1 MEVLREAPETG
12 SFVPLAEHQSTTPAS
27 FYSGPPVLH
36 YYSDRCQLIVLEE
49 EVQNAPALA
58 SFVSKAAA
66 PAHSNEPQQSDETN
80 GSHAAQK
87 TLDGVDIWVTSEYA
101 LHRTRLLLLTKH
113 SKLLLYSKSHSTG
126 ISIPYPT
133 ISLHAIQS
141 LPTPTATEPQSQGLY
156 MQLIPSVLDAD
167 DEPPDTVSLTMIPTA
182 SAPPP
187 STAPTANEDDA
198 IESEDNPEQTP
209 VMALF
214 TALSDCSNLH
224 PDPVEDEEE
233 QGSRLMQAGLAF
245 SGTSD
250 GTMPPPMPGSGGW
263 ITAENMHEFIDED
276 GNFIQD
282 TDETAETAEDGDG
295 ELGPGAG
302 TVRGAPD
309 DGKAD
314 HDDDSKW
321 QRTS

>member
-1 MEVLREAPETG
+1 
-12 SFVPLAEHQSTTPAS
+12 
-27 FYSGPPVLH
+27 
-36 YYSDRCQLIVLEE
+36 
-49 EVQNAPALA
+49 
-58 SFVSKAAA
+58 
-66 PAHSNEPQQSDETN
+66 
-80 GSHAAQK
+80 
-87 TLDGVDIWVTSEYA
+87 
-101 LHRTRLLLLTKH
+101 
-113 SKLLLYSKSHSTG
+113 
-126 ISIPYPT
+126 
-133 ISLHAIQS
+133 
-141 LPTPTATEPQSQGLY
+141 
-156 MQLIPSVLDAD
+156 MQLIPSIPDPSD
-167 DEPPDTVSLTMIPTA
+167 DEPPDTVSLTIIPTA

-198 IESEDNPEQTP
+198 IESEDRPEQTP

-233 QGSRLMQAGLAF
+233 QGSRLMQAGLAIP
-245 SGTSD
+245 GTSD
-250 GTMPPPMPGSGGW
+250 GSMPPAMPGSGGW

-282 TDETAETAEDGDG
+282 ADETEADGEA

-309 DGKAD
+309 DDKAD
-314 HDDDSKW
+314 NDDDTKW